1 MRDSISARIRAL
13 KSKFREQRGAVLIVV
28 AGGMLALTSVVA
40 LAVDVGLMTTARL
53 EAQRAA
59 DAAALAG
66 AGAFI
71 GSPGNELLA
80 RQLATDFASYNDV
93 RFDAVQLESDD
104 IVIDRDALK
113 VSVWVYRNRERGNAI
128 PTFFA
133 RVFGINEV
141 NIAAMA
147 TAEAA
152 PAGGIQCLLPIAV
165 PDRWHEAGGPGNDEA
180 SYDPEDGDYYLPWI
194 EPDSDPV
201 RYNEG
206 FTGYSEADLG
216 EQIPLKSNDASSG
229 INPSWY
235 YPWRPPGQ
243 MGAADYRTNINSCVD
258 PSILFFVGIQ
268 VDTEPG
274 NMSGPTMQGFRDLI
288 DLDPTARWNTAMN
301 CVVSDGYQASTDA
314 TKCRQSPRIRPVPLF
329 DPREEPD
336 LGAKPFTFTNF
347 AGIFIEDIQ
356 GKTVYGRWLGY
367 TGIKPAAP
375 DEATTAGPLFKVLRL
390 VE

>member
-1 MRDSISARIRAL
+1 MRDSISARISAL

-66 AGAFI
+66 AGAFV

-93 RFDAVQLESDD
+93 RFDAVQLQDDD
-104 IVIDRDALK
+104 ISIDRDALK
-113 VSVWVYRNRERGNAI
+113 VSVWVYRNRDRGNAI

-165 PDRWHEAGGPGNDEA
+165 PDRWHEAGGPGNNA
-180 SYDPEDGDYYLPWI
+180 NTYDPDDGDYYIPWI
-194 EPDSDPV
+194 ETNADNV
-201 RYNEG
+201 QYNEG

-216 EQIPLKSNDASSG
+216 MQIPLKSNTSTTG
-229 INPSWY
+229 LNPSWY
-235 YPWRPPGQ
+235 YPWRPPYQ
-243 MGAADYRTNINSCVD
+243 MGADDYRTN
-258 PSILFFVGIQ
+258 
-268 VDTEPG
+268 VDT
-274 NMSGPTMQGFRDLI
+274 
-288 DLDPTARWNTAMN
+288 
-301 CVVSDGYQASTDA
+301 CVDGYQGSIDPS
-314 TKCRQSPRIRPVPLF
+314 KCRQSPRVRPVPLF
-329 DPREEPD
+329 DPRESPD
-336 LGAKPFTFTNF
+336 LGSKPFTFTNF
-347 AGIFIEDIQ
+347 VGMFVEKIE